1 MAGTFQ
7 FEKGG
12 VRTPTTYN
20 FVSTFDAI
28 EPDRDDKLTRRFGRQ
43 RLSGIMDMFKL
54 KKPSQALKYE
64 HWEEDRLYPKIKAT
78 TAGAGAGAPATFA
91 IDSASLLD
99 YPLNTTPYVGSGT
112 VTKKS
117 PSVRV
122 NDVILVKP
130 DTGTVA
136 YGNYIHCLV
145 TSVDPNAGVDGEFV
159 AQPTDA
165 ADAIPAIVVADEI
178 IIIGNAHGE
187 GSNQPVA
194 LSTTATKFENQIQTF
209 KELRKVTGTEACMK
223 HWFQDRNGS
232 HWFTMKGETETYDRF
247 LNSRELN
254 MLFSR
259 GLTNT
264 ALADIY
270 DTAENPI
277 TMNNGLASEILDRGN
292 TYDYSGLTGL
302 SIADLDCMVLILDKQ
317 KGSKENLMCNG
328 IELNG
333 QVDRELGDRFV
344 NGGISY
350 GMFEMSQEKHVSLAF
365 KTVEINGYKF
375 HKKTLDAMND
385 LQSTG
390 AAGFGFPSEAMILPA
405 DDVVDPKEGVRVPSM
420 RLRYLQKRGSESQEM
435 IAIYVDNRR
444 THDQGQD
451 TEEVR
456 YLSYC
461 GIEAFAMNRAIY
473 VKKA

>member
-1 MAGTFQ
+1 MAFAY
-7 FEKGG
+7 EKGG

-43 RLSGIMDMFKL
+43 RLSGIMEMFKL

-64 HWEEDRLYPKIKAT
+64 HWEEDRLYPKVLAT
-78 TAGAGAGAPATFA
+78 NGGAGGAGAAVVFS
-91 IDSASLLD
+91 IDAAGLLD
-99 YPLNTTPYVGSGT
+99 FPFNTTPYVGSGS
-112 VTKKS
+112 VTKKA

-122 NDVILVKP
+122 NDVILIKP
-130 DTGTVA
+130 ATGTVS
-136 YGNYIHCLV
+136 YGNYIQCLV
-145 TSVDPNAGVDGEFV
+145 TAVDPSAGANGEFT

-165 ADAIPAIVVADEI
+165 ADVIPSIAVADEI

-194 LSTTATKFENQIQTF
+194 LSTTSTKFENQIQTF

-259 GLTNT
+259 GLTNP

-270 DTAENPI
+270 DTAETPI
-277 TMNNGLASEILDRGN
+277 TMNNGFASEILDRGN
-292 TYDYSGLTGL
+292 TYDYSGLVGL
-302 SIADLDCMVLILDKQ
+302 SIADLDAIVLVLDKQ
-317 KGSKENLMCNG
+317 KGSKENLLCDG
-328 IELNG
+328 IQLNG

-350 GMFEMSQEKHVSLAF
+350 GMFKMDQEKHVSLDF
-365 KTVEINGYKF
+365 KTVEVNGYKF
-375 HKKTLDAMND
+375 HKKTLEAMND

-390 AAGFGFPSEAMILPA
+390 AAGFGFPDEGMIIPA
-405 DDVVDPKEGVRVPSM
+405 EDTVDPKEGIRVPSM

-435 IAIYVDNRR
+435 ITVYVDNRR

-461 GIEAFAMNRAIY
+461 GIEAFAMNRAVYI
-473 VKKA
+473 KKA

>member
-1 MAGTFQ
+1 MAFA

-54 KKPSQALKYE
+54 KKPAHALKYE

-78 TAGAGAGAPATFA
+78 NGGAGGAGAAVVFDLDAT
-91 IDSASLLD
+91 STLD
-99 YPLNTTPYVGSGT
+99 YALNTSPYKGSGS
-112 VTKKS
+112 VTKNS

-122 NDVILVKP
+122 NDLIMIKP
-130 DTGTVA
+130 GSGTVA
-136 YGNYIHCLV
+136 YGNYIQALV
-145 TSVDPNAGVDGEFV
+145 TAVNPAGGANGQFTAV
-159 AQPTDA
+159 PTLTGDIIPS
-165 ADAIPAIVVADEI
+165 IPAADEI

-187 GSNQPVA
+187 GSTQPKA
-194 LSTTATKFENQIQTF
+194 LSTTSTKFENQIQTF

-223 HWFQDRNGS
+223 HWFQGRDGS
-232 HWFTMKGETETYDRF
+232 HYFMMKGETETYDRF

-254 MLFSR
+254 LLFSR
-259 GLTNT
+259 GLTNQT
-264 ALADIY
+264 LADIY
-270 DTAENPI
+270 DTAETPI
-277 TMNNGLASEILDRGN
+277 TMTNGLASEILDRGN
-292 TYDYSGLTGL
+292 TYTYSGLSGL
-302 SIADLDCMVLILDKQ
+302 SVADLDAIVLILDKQ
-317 KGSKENLMCNG
+317 KGSKENMMMNG

-350 GMFEMSQEKHVSLAF
+350 GMFKMDQEKHVSLNF
-365 KTVEINGYKF
+365 KTVDINGYKF

-390 AAGFGFPSEAMILPA
+390 ADGFGFPSEAMILPA

-420 RLRYLQKRGSESQEM
+420 RLRFLQKSGEKSQEM
-435 IAIYVDNRR
+435 VVNYVDKRIHGDNAE
-444 THDQGQD
+444 DA
-451 TEEVR
+451 EEVR

-461 GIEAFAMNRAIY
+461 GIEAFAMNRAVY

>member
-1 MAGTFQ
+1 MAFAY
-7 FEKGG
+7 ERGG

-28 EPDRDDKLTRRFGRQ
+28 EPDRDDQLTRRFGRQ

-54 KKPSQALKYE
+54 KKPAQALKYE
-64 HWEEDRLYPKIKAT
+64 HWEEDRLYPKIKAFNLGVG
-78 TAGAGAGAPATFA
+78 GAGAAVTFSLDATG
-91 IDSASLLD
+91 ILD
-99 YPLNTTPYVGSGT
+99 FPYNTSPYQGSGA
-112 VTKKS
+112 VTKKA

-122 NDVILVKP
+122 NDVLLIKP
-130 DTGTVA
+130 GTGTVA
-136 YGNYIHCLV
+136 YGNYIQCLV
-145 TSVDPNAGVDGEFV
+145 TAVDPTAGANGEFTAV
-159 AQPTDA
+159 PTITGGI
-165 ADAIPAIVVADEI
+165 IPSIPVADEI

-187 GSNQPVA
+187 GSNQPKA
-194 LSTTATKFENQIQTF
+194 LSTTATKYENQIQTF

-247 LNSRELN
+247 LNARELN

-259 GLTNT
+259 GLTNGT
-264 ALADIY
+264 LADIF
-270 DTAENPI
+270 DTAETPI
-277 TMNNGLASEILDRGN
+277 VMNNGLASEILDRGN
-292 TYDYSGLTGL
+292 EYNYSGLTGL
-302 SIADLDCMVLILDKQ
+302 SIADLDAMVLILDKQ

-350 GMFEMSQEKHVSLAF
+350 GMFKMDQEKHVSLDF
-365 KTVEINGYKF
+365 KTVEVNGYKF

-390 AAGFGFPSEAMILPA
+390 ADGYGFPAEAMILPA
-405 DDVVDPKEGVRVPSM
+405 DQTVDPKEGVRVPSM

-435 IAIYVDNRR
+435 VVTYVDNRR
-444 THDQGQD
+444 THDLGED